1 MLTPFDPQ
9 QPVSP
14 SVHVPVNKA
23 RTKKTASSKKRASSG
38 TKEQRDLISL
48 EKEIFQLNMQP
59 GISIREVTNTLLEK
73 IEKMYPGT
81 LCSVL
86 RVASDGSLSHYA
98 APTLPTA
105 YTDLIHGGMPGPRAG
120 SCGTAV
126 HHGKNCIVSDIEN
139 DPLWEDYKE
148 AAAQFG
154 LKSCWS
160 VPIHHSKG
168 RIMGSFAIYHHYIS
182 SPTEGMLKTIER
194 LAFVLGI
201 LIENSENLE
210 SLRLSNERYN
220 LVAQVTHDMI
230 WDWDVQKNEIFRN
243 EEGLRTIYGFSN
255 NEPIRRID
263 NWVERIHAEDRHR
276 VQQAIAAISLDTTS
290 TLFQTEY
297 RFLRGDGIYVF
308 IYDRGSIMRDEAG
321 KPTRVIGAAQDI
333 TERVRLQH
341 QLMEEKN
348 RRQEEIMKATLGVQE
363 KERNEIGYE
372 LHDNVNQILTSA
384 KLYLE
389 CVGRWDDKK
398 EEYRLMSLDL
408 INKSVEE
415 IRRLSKNLVQPR
427 LNDVVF
433 VQAIEDILEN
443 IRVTRKLSILL
454 QSEDFDENQL
464 DNGVKLAIYRII
476 QEQTTNIIK
485 HAQASAARIE
495 LYQQQHYTVLKIIDN
510 GQGFDP
516 SLLRKGIGFTNIINR
531 AAVHHGKVEI
541 DSAPGKGC
549 NLSIF
554 FPLFPHFQPDGGK
567 EIFGLI
573 DKK

>member
-1 MLTPFDPQ
+1 MSPLTPQ
-9 QPVSP
+9 QPVPP
-14 SVHVPVNKA
+14 SIHVSVNNVRA
-23 RTKKTASSKKRASSG
+23 KRASPSKKQVLSDN
-38 TKEQRDLISL
+38 TEQQDLISL

-73 IEKMYPGT
+73 IEKLYPGT
-81 LCSVL
+81 ICSVL
-86 RVASDGSLSHYA
+86 RLESDNTLTHYA
-98 APTLPTA
+98 APSLPAA
-105 YTDLIHGGMPGPRAG
+105 YTDLINGVIAGPKAG

-126 HHGKNCIVSDIEN
+126 HENKAIIVSDIQN
-139 DPLWEDYKE
+139 DPLWEDYKFI
-148 AAAQFG
+148 AAQFG

-160 VPIHHSKG
+160 VPIQHSKG
-168 RIMGSFAIYHHYIS
+168 RILGSFAIYHLYIS
-182 SPTEGMLKTIER
+182 TPTESMLKTIER

-201 LIENSENLE
+201 LIENNENVE

-220 LVAQVTHDMI
+220 LVAQATHDMI
-230 WDWDVQKNEIFRN
+230 WDWDLQKNEIFRN
-243 EEGLRTIYGFSN
+243 EEGLRTIYGFST

-263 NWVERIHAEDRHR
+263 NWVERIHADDRHR
-276 VQQAIAAISLDTTS
+276 VQQAIAAIHHDSRS
-290 TLFQTEY
+290 TIFQVEY
-297 RFLRGDGIYVF
+297 RFLRGDSNYVS
-308 IYDRGSIMRDEAG
+308 IYDRGYIMRDADG
-321 KPTRVIGAAQDI
+321 KPIRVIGAAQDI
-333 TERVRLQH
+333 TERVRLQD

-348 RRQEEIMKATLGVQE
+348 LRQEEIMKATLGVQE

-415 IRRLSKNLVQPR
+415 IRRLSKSLVQPR
-427 LNDVVF
+427 LNDVGL
-433 VQAIEDILEN
+433 VQAIDDILEN
-443 IRVTRKLSILL
+443 IRVTRQLSIVL
-454 QSEDFDENQL
+454 QYDGFDETSL
-464 DNGVKLAIYRII
+464 DHGLKLAIYRII

-495 LYQQQHYTVLKIIDN
+495 LYQEQKDTVLKIVDN
-510 GQGFDP
+510 GLGFDP

-531 AAVHHGKVEI
+531 SAVHHGKVVI

-549 NLSIF
+549 SLSIF
-554 FPLFPHFQPDGGK
+554 FNQDITATRIPG
-567 EIFGLI
+567 
-573 DKK
+573 

>member
-1 MLTPFDPQ
+1 
-9 QPVSP
+9 
-14 SVHVPVNKA
+14 
-23 RTKKTASSKKRASSG
+23 
-38 TKEQRDLISL
+38 
-48 EKEIFQLNMQP
+48 MQP
-59 GISIREVTNTLLEK
+59 GISIREVTKTLLEK

-86 RVASDGSLSHYA
+86 RVESDGSLSHYA
-98 APTLPTA
+98 APTLPAA
-105 YTDLIHGGMPGPRAG
+105 YTDLIHGEMPGPGAG
-120 SCGTAV
+120 SCGTAIY
-126 HHGKNCIVSDIEN
+126 HDKICIVSDIEN
-139 DPLWEDYKE
+139 DPLWDNYKG

-168 RIMGSFAIYHHYIS
+168 RMMGSFAIYHRYNS
-182 SPTEGMLKTIER
+182 TPTEAMLKTIER

-201 LIENSENLE
+201 LIENAENLE

-263 NWVERIHAEDRHR
+263 NWVERIHVEDRHR

-297 RFLRGDGIYVF
+297 RFLRGDGKYVF
-308 IYDRGSIMRDEAG
+308 IFDRGSIMRDEAG

-333 TERVRLQH
+333 TERVRLQN

-384 KLYLE
+384 KLYLD

-415 IRRLSKNLVQPR
+415 IRRLSKSLVQPR
-427 LNDVVF
+427 LNDVGL

-443 IRVTRKLSILL
+443 IRATRQLSIEL
-454 QSEDFDENQL
+454 QSDDLDEANL
-464 DNGVKLAIYRII
+464 DHGLKLAIYRII
-476 QEQTTNIIK
+476 QEQTTNILK
-485 HAQASAARIE
+485 HAQASTARIE
-495 LYQQQHYTVLKIIDN
+495 LYREYKNVVLKIVDN
-510 GQGFDP
+510 GLGFDT
-516 SLLRKGIGFTNIINR
+516 SILRKGIGFTNIINR
-531 AAVHHGKVEI
+531 AAVHHGRVII

-549 NLSIF
+549 SLSIF
-554 FPLFPHFQPDGGK
+554 FNQDFVSISH
-567 EIFGLI
+567 
-573 DKK
+573 